1 MTFGGSGGILRQ
13 LECVETRMT
22 TRAGTAYSQMEELL
36 DEGRGEILGRRDD
49 QEEGREGGRDGT
61 SMVEMMQVLLG
72 QATTRY

>member
-36 DEGRGEILGRRDD
+36 VDEGQGRRGEIHGRRDD
-49 QEEGREGGRDGT
+49 QEEGREGGCDGT
-61 SMVEMMQVLLG
+61 SMVEMMQVL
-72 QATTRY
+72 QEDR